1 MVDLAARFSAP
12 STLLCRANVRWRHSE
27 SNVSCLTVC
36 ATITF
41 SSAPRTRGC
50 FQEPYCCKL
59 IRYGAAARAY
69 LKVLARRPASGRF
82 GLVDRTEPA
91 LAGIHFHLG
100 VPPVRR
106 VGDRMH
112 SPRPTLAL
120 IVQSGDGAPAE
131 ETAPSNIFWAS
142 IGTLR
147 APSTVVE
154 TSRCRHSQGAMNAP
168 DQRPALD
175 SRAAI
180 CSRSFVRVTHERL
193 RPTRSNHPGTLTSS
207 PSTKHF
213 NPLRHRPL

>member
-91 LAGIHFHLG
+91 LAGIHFHL
-100 VPPVRR
+100 VIPPVAGK
-106 VGDRMH
+106 VID
-112 SPRPTLAL
+112 AL
-120 IVQSGDGAPAE
+120 APADDGL
-131 ETAPSNIFWAS
+131 APSARCHRS
-142 IGTLR
+142 RTL
-147 APSTVVE
+147 
-154 TSRCRHSQGAMNAP
+154 
-168 DQRPALD
+168 
-175 SRAAI
+175 
-180 CSRSFVRVTHERL
+180 
-193 RPTRSNHPGTLTSS
+193 
-207 PSTKHF
+207 
-213 NPLRHRPL
+213 